1 MLRVRRQIGC
11 SDELLDTC
19 RGSGVTVAMLDTGVA
34 PHPDF
39 ENRVIAFADF
49 VNERRTGTMTAGMEP
64 MLPGVCAVVDVY
76 QGGAIRELRLTVF
89 WWRERFLIIRGTE
102 Y

>member
-1 MLRVRRQIGC
+1 
-11 SDELLDTC
+11 
-19 RGSGVTVAMLDTGVA
+19 
-34 PHPDF
+34 
-39 ENRVIAFADF
+39 
-49 VNERRTGTMTAGMEP
+49 MTAGMEP

-89 WWRERFLIIRGTE
+89 WWWERFLIIRGTE